1 MWHRGRFRGFTLVE
15 LLVVIA
21 IIAILIALLLPAVQ
35 AARAASRKAACS
47 NNLRQCV
54 LAAHLYA
61 DTYAGVLPGTGA
73 PEYTNIGGV
82 ARGWWQ
88 WHPSLLP
95 YIEEDAVYNSL
106 NWSFASNYG
115 KSTNGVNN
123 TATNTQINVFLC
135 PADSGGRLSYAVSN
149 GTWYDYDYATTG
161 RGRHDGFNRH
171 WLQAFSGFNA
181 AKPTGVVT
189 GPAIDAIPDGTSN
202 TVMFAEQV
210 HAERVNGIGPV
221 PFQRLY
227 VTGTELRTLS
237 PSQARQLCLRHK
249 TGQPE
254 TVTIEGST
262 SPGVYRYTYSIFA
275 AGTWTGLYW
284 HIPFPNQAAAVMGLM
299 PPNSANCLGQYG
311 GATGHG
317 DWSAGMNS
325 GAKGGTFGIRC
336 ASSWHRQGVNL
347 GYADGSVRFVRNE
360 VDPQS
365 YTGRFS
371 IDRGE
376 ITIDDES
383 RTQESNQQ

>member
-35 AARAASRKAACS
+35 AARAASRKAACA

-73 PEYTNIGGV
+73 PEYFNNGIAGV

-88 WHPSLLP
+88 WHPALLP

-106 NWSFASNYG
+106 NWSFASNAG
-115 KSTNGVNN
+115 KATNGQNN

-171 WLQAFSGFNA
+171 WLQAQSAFAN
-181 AKPTGVVT
+181 KMTGVVT
-189 GPAIDAIPDGTSN
+189 GPALDAIPDGTSN

-210 HAERVNGIGPV
+210 HSERVNGIGPV
-221 PFQRLY
+221 VFQRLY

-249 TGQPE
+249 SGQPQ

-262 SPGVYRYTYSIFA
+262 SPGVFRYTYSIVA
-275 AGTWTGLYW
+275 NGTWTGLYW
-284 HIPFPNQAAAVMGLM
+284 HIPFPNQAAAVHGLM
-299 PPNSANCLGQYG
+299 PPNSAMCLGQYNGSTNHG
-311 GATGHG
+311 GMK
-317 DWSAGMNS
+317 S
-325 GAKGGTFGIRC
+325 GTFGIRC

-371 IDRGE
+371 VDRGE
-376 ITIDDES
+376 ITVDDES
-383 RTQESNQQ
+383 RTQQSNQQ